1 VSGGYQ
7 VTHTEVA
14 GAAQQTDGKADD
26 AESIRQKVTSAN
38 GSVPSKAWGLL
49 GNMLVY
55 GKYQDVYSTFSGHVD
70 TMITGL
76 RNLASDIKTTADQYK
91 QNEDD
96 VAKSFGDIENDLGEL
111 PPAKAPAGGEQA

>member
-1 VSGGYQ
+1 MSGGYQ
-7 VTHTEVA
+7 VTNTEVA
-14 GAAQQTDGKADD
+14 SAAQQTDGKADD
-26 AESIRQKVTSAN
+26 AESIRQKVTAAN

-96 VAKSFGDIENDLGEL
+96 VAKSFGDIETDLGEL
-111 PPAKAPAGGEQA
+111 PPATGPSGGEQA